1 MATIGETMIIGL
13 VGMGVRI
20 EKNDLDQ
27 NRIYISIPEYSVD
40 YEESSR
46 IQNPETFA
54 KRVKAVIR
62 EIIGND
68 DLRVLYKVRKGEHWT
83 REQGVEDAKE
93 LLGAICKRR

>member
-1 MATIGETMIIGL
+1 MTTIGETVVIGL

-20 EKNDLDQ
+20 EKHDSDQ
-27 NRIYISIPEYSVD
+27 NRIYISIPEYSAD
-40 YEESSR
+40 YKEGSR
-46 IQNPETFA
+46 IQNPEAFA

-62 EIIGND
+62 EMIGND

-83 REQGVEDAKE
+83 REQGVAAAEE